1 MTTLKPTRRD
11 EGIFSHT
18 RGRRTLAGHLVGHLG
33 KDGMQNEEC
42 GWLYSF
48 YLVFFYS
55 LIIVDL
61 WFGLFFILSSHP
73 HTHALSSPLLSS
85 SLDFHRVIRNRRL
98 RDSACVRACVIELGG
113 GESFSVGVLLYLCM
127 CICVVGSVSVSR
139 SVSVRAASKYR
150 CRIISSSLWPSLC
163 SVPTSDRAGW
173 LRGPYQRLSL
183 KTLHVHAVRVLL
195 CPMCSLPGGTA
206 GIGASAVCR
215 FCCSVM

>member
-1 MTTLKPTRRD
+1 MAL
-11 EGIFSHT
+11 FLLS
-18 RGRRTLAGHLVGHLG
+18 
-33 KDGMQNEEC
+33 C
-42 GWLYSF
+42 
-48 YLVFFYS
+48 FFYS

-150 CRIISSSLWPSLC
+150 CRIISSSLWSSLC